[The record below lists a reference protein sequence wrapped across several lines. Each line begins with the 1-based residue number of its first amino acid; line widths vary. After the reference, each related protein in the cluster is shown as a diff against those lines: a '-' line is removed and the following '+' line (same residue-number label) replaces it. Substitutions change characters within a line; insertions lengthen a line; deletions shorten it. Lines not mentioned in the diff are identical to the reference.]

1 MCLAKITRE
10 DKEYLDV
17 LRMSYNMA
25 YEMYNYYSSHSLYS
39 QLNQILQKE
48 INTKIIYLLLE
59 IYCINLYLFYFAE
72 YFTYSTFG
80 FLYFI
85 HYSNEKFFKLYLYF
99 VSKYKSQISL

>member
-1 MCLAKITRE
+1 MCLAKVTRE

-17 LRMSYNMA
+17 LRLSYNMA

-59 IYCINLYLFYFAE
+59 IYCI
-72 YFTYSTFG
+72 
-80 FLYFI
+80 
-85 HYSNEKFFKLYLYF
+85 KLYF
-99 VSKYKSQISL
+99 VLFCGILYIFNIRISMLYPLFE